1 MDVPFPTFKL
11 TQRLVDTLMAAT
23 NPYDVIVIGAGPG
36 GYVCAIR
43 CAQLGMKVACV
54 EKEPKLGGT
63 CLRVGCIPSKALLHA
78 SEKYDSAQHHFKDL
92 GIQLMGV
99 KLDLKGM
106 MGHKEKV
113 VSANTAGVEF
123 LLKKNK
129 IDWLKG
135 EGKLAGKG
143 KVIVGGTT
151 FETKNIIIA
160 TGSDVVSLPGITID
174 EKQIVSSTGALA
186 LDKVPENLIV
196 IGAGVIGL
204 ELGSVWARLGAKVTV
219 IEYLDRILP
228 GMDNEVAKETQK
240 ILTKQG
246 LTFKL
251 SSKVTFAVT
260 SKKGV
265 ELNVEPAAGGAGER
279 LSAEIVLVAVGRKPY
294 TDGLGLKEAGVEVD
308 NRGRIV
314 TNGHFKTNV
323 DGIYAIG
330 DVIVG
335 PMLAHKAEDEGMAL
349 AEELAGQK
357 PHIDYNLIP
366 GVVYTYPEVATVGK
380 TEEQLKE
387 AGVQYKIGKFPFLA
401 NGRARA
407 MNAVEGFV
415 KIIADAKTDKV
426 LGCHIVGPEAGTLI
440 AEVVIAMEFG
450 ASSEDIART
459 CHAHPT
465 LEEVTKEAALAVHGR
480 PIHI

>member
-1 MDVPFPTFKL
+1 
-11 TQRLVDTLMAAT
+11 MAAGT
-23 NPYDVIVIGAGPG
+23 SYDVIVIGAGPG
-36 GYVCAIR
+36 GYVAAIR

-78 SEKYDSAQHHFKDL
+78 SERYESAGHHFKEL
-92 GIQLMGV
+92 GIEISGL
-99 KLDLKGM
+99 KLNLKEM
-106 MGHKEKV
+106 MGHKDKV
-113 VSANTAGVEF
+113 VTANTSGIEF
-123 LLKKNK
+123 LFKKNK
-129 IDWLKG
+129 INWLKG
-135 EGKLAGKG
+135 EGKVEAKG
-143 KVIVGGTT
+143 KVSVAGTT
-151 FETKNIIIA
+151 YDTKNIIIA
-160 TGSDVVSLPGITID
+160 TGSDVVSLPGIMID

-186 LDKVPENLIV
+186 LDKVPESMIV

-204 ELGSVWARLGAKVTV
+204 ELGSVWSRLGAKVTV

-228 GMDNEVAKETQK
+228 GMDNEVAKEAQK

-251 SSKVTFAVT
+251 GAKVTSAT
-260 SKKGV
+260 PSKKGV
-265 ELNVEPAAGGAGER
+265 ELKVEPAAGGA
-279 LSAEIVLVAVGRKPY
+279 AETLTADIVLVAVGRKAY
-294 TDGLGLKEAGVEVD
+294 TDGLGLKEAGVALDE
-308 NRGRIV
+308 RGRV
-314 TNGHFKTNV
+314 KTDGHLKTNV

-330 DVIVG
+330 DVIIG
-335 PMLAHKAEDEGMAL
+335 PMLAHKAEDEGMVL
-349 AEELAGQK
+349 AETLAGQK

-366 GVVYTYPEVATVGK
+366 GVVYTHPEIATVGK
-380 TEEQLKE
+380 TEEQLK
-387 AGVQYKIGKFPFLA
+387 ADGVAYKVGKFPFMA

-407 MNAVEGFV
+407 MNATDGFV

-426 LGCHIVGPEAGTLI
+426 LGCHIVGAEAGTLI